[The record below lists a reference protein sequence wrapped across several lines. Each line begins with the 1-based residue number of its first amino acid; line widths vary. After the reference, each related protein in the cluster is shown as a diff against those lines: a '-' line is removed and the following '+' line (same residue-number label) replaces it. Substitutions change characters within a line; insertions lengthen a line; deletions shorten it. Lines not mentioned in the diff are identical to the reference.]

1 MRSFKVLI
9 RELRGFLILWL
20 TQSFSALG
28 SAMTNFALIVW
39 SYQAQGSA
47 LTTALL
53 SVCSYAP
60 YVVMSIFAGA
70 LSDRWS
76 KKAVMLA
83 SDSFAALCTVAVL
96 VLLQA
101 GRLEIWHLYC
111 LNALNGLMN
120 TVQQPAADVAI
131 SLLTPERHY
140 QKASGLRSLANSL
153 INMLTPMFAT
163 ALLALAGI
171 HAVILFDLFT
181 FFAAFLSLLFL
192 VKLPAAPSGAARAE
206 SVLRCARQ
214 GLRFLKGQR
223 GILHLILFLAAINF
237 TASVYNAAFPA
248 MLLSRQGGGE
258 AALGAVNTATGAALL
273 LGSAAASALPPPK
286 SRVRAVCNTL
296 LLAMSTENFFLAFG
310 RSVPVWCLGAV
321 LGWAAIPLMN
331 ANLDVLMRTHIP
343 IAMQGRVFAARNTLQ
358 FFTIPLGYFAGGLL
372 VDKVFE
378 PLMARRPAGS
388 LLCVLFGAGKG
399 SGAALLFFLLGL
411 LGAATCLVFPVQHT
425 AFPALHPSHKKAR
438 GPPYLRG
445 PTSLFL
451 PFSAVL
457 GGLFPSDLDAARLRN
472 LRRLLGQRQLQHTIF
487 VCGADVFRIHARNVE
502 AAAERAELALPA
514 QIVAVFV
521 LFSALAAVARRDNK
535 RCTVQINADVLTLK
549 ARQLCLQQIAVAFVL
564 HIAAELCHI
573 GNAAIPEAAL
583 HIIEIIEQ
591 IAFIAAKRNQVKHNL
606 LLFSVRIL
614 FFPAPA
620 RRQVVLPEHVLFCSP
635 SEQFLL

>member
-70 LSDRWS
+70 LSDRWN

-399 SGAALLFFLLGL
+399 SGAALLFFLLDCWVLPPALCSVGTGRSGRWNVRTGRAL
-411 LGAATCLVFPVQHT
+411 RAGKTARS
-425 AFPALHPSHKKAR
+425 AFPYSTLLSLHCIHLIKRPVGR
-438 GPPYLRG
+438 RICGGPRAFFF
-445 PTSLFL
+445 LFL
-451 PFSAVL
+451 PYL
-457 GGLFPSDLDAARLRN
+457 GAYSPAISMRRACGTRAACLGSVNSSTPFLYAALMCSVSTPETSKLRLNEPN
-472 LRRLLGQRQLQHTIF
+472 LR
-487 VCGADVFRIHARNVE
+487 
-502 AAAERAELALPA
+502 
-514 QIVAVFV
+514 
-521 LFSALAAVARRDNK
+521 SRR
-535 RCTVQINADVLTLK
+535 R
-549 ARQLCLQQIAVAFVL
+549 
-564 HIAAELCHI
+564 
-573 GNAAIPEAAL
+573 
-583 HIIEIIEQ
+583 
-591 IAFIAAKRNQVKHNL
+591 
-606 LLFSVRIL
+606 
-614 FFPAPA
+614 
-620 RRQVVLPEHVLFCSP
+620 
-635 SEQFLL
+635 

>member
-70 LSDRWS
+70 LSDRWN

-206 SVLRCARQ
+206 ER
-214 GLRFLKGQR
+214 
-223 GILHLILFLAAINF
+223 
-237 TASVYNAAFPA
+237 ASLCPA
-248 MLLSRQGGGE
+248 
-258 AALGAVNTATGAALL
+258 GAALL
-273 LGSAAASALPPPK
+273 KGTAGHPSPDFVPRRHQFHRVGLQRGIPRHAAFPPRRRRGCSGCRQHRYGSRAAFGQCRRLGAAAAQKP
-286 SRVRAVCNTL
+286 C
-296 LLAMSTENFFLAFG
+296 
-310 RSVPVWCLGAV
+310 
-321 LGWAAIPLMN
+321 
-331 ANLDVLMRTHIP
+331 
-343 IAMQGRVFAARNTLQ
+343 
-358 FFTIPLGYFAGGLL
+358 AGGLQYPAAGHEYGKLFSCLRPQRPRL
-372 VDKVFE
+372 VSGRGIGLGRHPVDECQPGRADAHPHPHCHAGACVCCAQYAAV
-378 PLMARRPAGS
+378 LHHSAGVLCRRPAGGQGIRAAHGPPPGRKPAVRFVRCRKGLGRRTS
-388 LLCVLFGAGKG
+388 VLPIGTAGCCHLPCVPSGQADLGAGM
-399 SGAALLFFLLGL
+399 SGRGARCGPVKRPAALSRT
-411 LGAATCLVFPVQHT
+411 AHCFPCT
-425 AFPALHPSHKKAR
+425 ASI
-438 GPPYLRG
+438 
-445 PTSLFL
+445 S
-451 PFSAVL
+451 
-457 GGLFPSDLDAARLRN
+457 
-472 LRRLLGQRQLQHTIF
+472 
-487 VCGADVFRIHARNVE
+487 
-502 AAAERAELALPA
+502 
-514 QIVAVFV
+514 
-521 LFSALAAVARRDNK
+521 
-535 RCTVQINADVLTLK
+535 
-549 ARQLCLQQIAVAFVL
+549 
-564 HIAAELCHI
+564 
-573 GNAAIPEAAL
+573 
-583 HIIEIIEQ
+583 
-591 IAFIAAKRNQVKHNL
+591 
-606 LLFSVRIL
+606 
-614 FFPAPA
+614 
-620 RRQVVLPEHVLFCSP
+620 
-635 SEQFLL
+635 

>member
-70 LSDRWS
+70 LSDRWN

-343 IAMQGRVFAARNTLQ
+343 IAMQGRVFAARNTL
-358 FFTIPLGYFAGGLL
+358 
-372 VDKVFE
+372 
-378 PLMARRPAGS
+378 PA
-388 LLCVLFGAGKG
+388 
-399 SGAALLFFLLGL
+399 
-411 LGAATCLVFPVQHT
+411 
-425 AFPALHPSHKKAR
+425 
-438 GPPYLRG
+438 
-445 PTSLFL
+445 
-451 PFSAVL
+451 
-457 GGLFPSDLDAARLRN
+457 
-472 LRRLLGQRQLQHTIF
+472 
-487 VCGADVFRIHARNVE
+487 E
-502 AAAERAELALPA
+502 W
-514 QIVAVFV
+514 
-521 LFSALAAVARRDNK
+521 
-535 RCTVQINADVLTLK
+535 
-549 ARQLCLQQIAVAFVL
+549 
-564 HIAAELCHI
+564 
-573 GNAAIPEAAL
+573 
-583 HIIEIIEQ
+583 
-591 IAFIAAKRNQVKHNL
+591 
-606 LLFSVRIL
+606 
-614 FFPAPA
+614 
-620 RRQVVLPEHVLFCSP
+620 
-635 SEQFLL
+635 

>member
-70 LSDRWS
+70 LSDRWN

-101 GRLEIWHLYC
+101 GQLEIWHLYC

-411 LGAATCLVFPVQHT
+411 LGAATCLCSVGTGRSGRWNVRT
-425 AFPALHPSHKKAR
+425 GRALRAGKTARSAFPYSTLLSLHCIHLIKRPVGR
-438 GPPYLRG
+438 RICGGPRAFFF
-445 PTSLFL
+445 LFL
-451 PFSAVL
+451 PCL
-457 GGLFPSDLDAARLRN
+457 GAYSPAISMRRACGTCAACLGSVNSSTPFLYAALMCSVSTPETSKLRLNEPN
-472 LRRLLGQRQLQHTIF
+472 LR
-487 VCGADVFRIHARNVE
+487 
-502 AAAERAELALPA
+502 
-514 QIVAVFV
+514 
-521 LFSALAAVARRDNK
+521 SRR
-535 RCTVQINADVLTLK
+535 R
-549 ARQLCLQQIAVAFVL
+549 
-564 HIAAELCHI
+564 
-573 GNAAIPEAAL
+573 
-583 HIIEIIEQ
+583 
-591 IAFIAAKRNQVKHNL
+591 
-606 LLFSVRIL
+606 
-614 FFPAPA
+614 
-620 RRQVVLPEHVLFCSP
+620 
-635 SEQFLL
+635 

>member
-70 LSDRWS
+70 LSDRWN

-101 GRLEIWHLYC
+101 GQLEIWHLYC

-206 SVLRCARQ
+206 DVLCCARQ

-223 GILHLILFLAAINF
+223 GILHLILFRAAINF
-237 TASVYNAAFPA
+237 TALVYNAAFPA

-388 LLCVLFGAGKG
+388 LLCVLFGAGKARAPRFCSSYWDCWVLPPALCSVG
-399 SGAALLFFLLGL
+399 TGRSGRWNVRTGRALRAGKT
-411 LGAATCLVFPVQHT
+411 ARS
-425 AFPALHPSHKKAR
+425 AFPYSTLLSLHCIHLIKRPVGR
-438 GPPYLRG
+438 RICGGPRAFFF
-445 PTSLFL
+445 LFL
-451 PFSAVL
+451 PCL
-457 GGLFPSDLDAARLRN
+457 GAYSPAISMRRACGTCAACLGSVSSSTPFLYAALMCSVSTPETSKLRLNEPN
-472 LRRLLGQRQLQHTIF
+472 LR
-487 VCGADVFRIHARNVE
+487 
-502 AAAERAELALPA
+502 
-514 QIVAVFV
+514 
-521 LFSALAAVARRDNK
+521 SRR
-535 RCTVQINADVLTLK
+535 R
-549 ARQLCLQQIAVAFVL
+549 
-564 HIAAELCHI
+564 
-573 GNAAIPEAAL
+573 
-583 HIIEIIEQ
+583 
-591 IAFIAAKRNQVKHNL
+591 
-606 LLFSVRIL
+606 
-614 FFPAPA
+614 
-620 RRQVVLPEHVLFCSP
+620 
-635 SEQFLL
+635 

>member
-70 LSDRWS
+70 LSDRWN

-101 GRLEIWHLYC
+101 GQLEIWHLYC

-131 SLLTPERHY
+131 SLLAPERHY

-273 LGSAAASALPPPK
+273 LGSAAASVLPPPK

-310 RSVPVWCLGAV
+310 RSVPNLVSGRGIGLGRHPVDECQPGRADAHPHPHCHAGACVCWAQYAAV
-321 LGWAAIPLMN
+321 L
-331 ANLDVLMRTHIP
+331 HHS
-343 IAMQGRVFAARNTLQ
+343 
-358 FFTIPLGYFAGGLL
+358 AG
-372 VDKVFE
+372 VRC
-378 PLMARRPAGS
+378 RRPAGGQGIRAAHGPPPGRKPAVRFVRCRKGLGRRAS
-388 LLCVLFGAGKG
+388 VLPIGTAGCCHLPCVPSGQADLGAGM
-399 SGAALLFFLLGL
+399 SGRGARCGPVKRPAALRTAHCFL
-411 LGAATCLVFPVQHT
+411 CT
-425 AFPALHPSHKKAR
+425 ASI
-438 GPPYLRG
+438 
-445 PTSLFL
+445 S
-451 PFSAVL
+451 
-457 GGLFPSDLDAARLRN
+457 
-472 LRRLLGQRQLQHTIF
+472 
-487 VCGADVFRIHARNVE
+487 
-502 AAAERAELALPA
+502 
-514 QIVAVFV
+514 
-521 LFSALAAVARRDNK
+521 
-535 RCTVQINADVLTLK
+535 
-549 ARQLCLQQIAVAFVL
+549 
-564 HIAAELCHI
+564 
-573 GNAAIPEAAL
+573 
-583 HIIEIIEQ
+583 
-591 IAFIAAKRNQVKHNL
+591 
-606 LLFSVRIL
+606 
-614 FFPAPA
+614 
-620 RRQVVLPEHVLFCSP
+620 
-635 SEQFLL
+635 

>member
-70 LSDRWS
+70 LSDRWN

-273 LGSAAASALPPPK
+273 LGSAAAQKP
-286 SRVRAVCNTL
+286 C
-296 LLAMSTENFFLAFG
+296 
-310 RSVPVWCLGAV
+310 
-321 LGWAAIPLMN
+321 
-331 ANLDVLMRTHIP
+331 
-343 IAMQGRVFAARNTLQ
+343 
-358 FFTIPLGYFAGGLL
+358 AGGLQYPAAGHEYGKLFSCLRPQRPRL
-372 VDKVFE
+372 VSGRGIGLGRHPVDECQPGRADAHPHPHCHAGACVCCAQYAAV
-378 PLMARRPAGS
+378 LHHSAGVLCRRPAGGQGIRAAHGPPPGRKPAVRFVRCRKGLGRRAS
-388 LLCVLFGAGKG
+388 VLPIGTAGCCHLPCVPSGQADLGAGM
-399 SGAALLFFLLGL
+399 SGRGARCRPVKRPAALSRI
-411 LGAATCLVFPVQHT
+411 AHCFPCT
-425 AFPALHPSHKKAR
+425 ASI
-438 GPPYLRG
+438 
-445 PTSLFL
+445 S
-451 PFSAVL
+451 
-457 GGLFPSDLDAARLRN
+457 
-472 LRRLLGQRQLQHTIF
+472 
-487 VCGADVFRIHARNVE
+487 
-502 AAAERAELALPA
+502 
-514 QIVAVFV
+514 
-521 LFSALAAVARRDNK
+521 
-535 RCTVQINADVLTLK
+535 
-549 ARQLCLQQIAVAFVL
+549 
-564 HIAAELCHI
+564 
-573 GNAAIPEAAL
+573 
-583 HIIEIIEQ
+583 
-591 IAFIAAKRNQVKHNL
+591 
-606 LLFSVRIL
+606 
-614 FFPAPA
+614 
-620 RRQVVLPEHVLFCSP
+620 
-635 SEQFLL
+635 

>member
-70 LSDRWS
+70 LSDRWN

-83 SDSFAALCTVAVL
+83 SDSFAALCTVTVL

-131 SLLTPERHY
+131 SL
-140 QKASGLRSLANSL
+140 
-153 INMLTPMFAT
+153 LTPMFAT

-411 LGAATCLVFPVQHT
+411 LGAATCLVF
-425 AFPALHPSHKKAR
+425 
-438 GPPYLRG
+438 
-445 PTSLFL
+445 
-451 PFSAVL
+451 
-457 GGLFPSDLDAARLRN
+457 
-472 LRRLLGQRQLQHTIF
+472 
-487 VCGADVFRIHARNVE
+487 
-502 AAAERAELALPA
+502 
-514 QIVAVFV
+514 
-521 LFSALAAVARRDNK
+521 RRD
-535 RCTVQINADVLTLK
+535 RQIWALECPDG
-549 ARQLCLQQIAVAFVL
+549 AR
-564 HIAAELCHI
+564 AA
-573 GNAAIPEAAL
+573 G
-583 HIIEIIEQ
+583 
-591 IAFIAAKRNQVKHNL
+591 R
-606 LLFSVRIL
+606 
-614 FFPAPA
+614 
-620 RRQVVLPEHVLFCSP
+620 
-635 SEQFLL
+635 

>member
-28 SAMTNFALIVW
+28 STMTNFALIVW

-70 LSDRWS
+70 LSDRWN

-411 LGAATCLVFPVQHT
+411 LGAATALCSVGTGRSGRWNVRTGRAQQAGKT
-425 AFPALHPSHKKAR
+425 ARSAFPYSTLLSLHCIHLIKRPVGRRICGGPRAFFFLF
-438 GPPYLRG
+438 PPYLGAYSPAISMRRACG
-445 PTSLFL
+445 TRAACLGSVNSSTPFLYAALMCSVSTPETSKL
-451 PFSAVL
+451 
-457 GGLFPSDLDAARLRN
+457 RLNEPN
-472 LRRLLGQRQLQHTIF
+472 LR
-487 VCGADVFRIHARNVE
+487 
-502 AAAERAELALPA
+502 
-514 QIVAVFV
+514 
-521 LFSALAAVARRDNK
+521 SRR
-535 RCTVQINADVLTLK
+535 R
-549 ARQLCLQQIAVAFVL
+549 
-564 HIAAELCHI
+564 
-573 GNAAIPEAAL
+573 
-583 HIIEIIEQ
+583 
-591 IAFIAAKRNQVKHNL
+591 
-606 LLFSVRIL
+606 
-614 FFPAPA
+614 
-620 RRQVVLPEHVLFCSP
+620 
-635 SEQFLL
+635 

>member
-70 LSDRWS
+70 LSDRWN

-153 INMLTPMFAT
+153 MFAT

-273 LGSAAASALPPPK
+273 LGSAAASAP
-286 SRVRAVCNTL
+286 
-296 LLAMSTENFFLAFG
+296 
-310 RSVPVWCLGAV
+310 
-321 LGWAAIPLMN
+321 
-331 ANLDVLMRTHIP
+331 
-343 IAMQGRVFAARNTLQ
+343 
-358 FFTIPLGYFAGGLL
+358 
-372 VDKVFE
+372 
-378 PLMARRPAGS
+378 
-388 LLCVLFGAGKG
+388 
-399 SGAALLFFLLGL
+399 
-411 LGAATCLVFPVQHT
+411 
-425 AFPALHPSHKKAR
+425 
-438 GPPYLRG
+438 
-445 PTSLFL
+445 
-451 PFSAVL
+451 
-457 GGLFPSDLDAARLRN
+457 RLRM
-472 LRRLLGQRQLQHTIF
+472 
-487 VCGADVFRIHARNVE
+487 
-502 AAAERAELALPA
+502 AA
-514 QIVAVFV
+514 
-521 LFSALAAVARRDNK
+521 
-535 RCTVQINADVLTLK
+535 
-549 ARQLCLQQIAVAFVL
+549 
-564 HIAAELCHI
+564 
-573 GNAAIPEAAL
+573 
-583 HIIEIIEQ
+583 
-591 IAFIAAKRNQVKHNL
+591 
-606 LLFSVRIL
+606 
-614 FFPAPA
+614 
-620 RRQVVLPEHVLFCSP
+620 
-635 SEQFLL
+635 

>member
-70 LSDRWS
+70 LSDRWN

-101 GRLEIWHLYC
+101 GQLEIWHLYC

-273 LGSAAASALPPPK
+273 LGSAAASVLPPPK

-399 SGAALLFFLLGL
+399 SGSVGTGGSGRWNVRTGRALRAGKTARSAFPYSTLLSLHCIHLIKRPVGRRICGGPRAFFFLFL
-411 LGAATCLVFPVQHT
+411 
-425 AFPALHPSHKKAR
+425 
-438 GPPYLRG
+438 PYLRAYSPAISMRRACG
-445 PTSLFL
+445 TCAACLGSVSSSTPFLYAALMCSVSTPETSKL
-451 PFSAVL
+451 
-457 GGLFPSDLDAARLRN
+457 RLNEPN
-472 LRRLLGQRQLQHTIF
+472 LR
-487 VCGADVFRIHARNVE
+487 
-502 AAAERAELALPA
+502 
-514 QIVAVFV
+514 
-521 LFSALAAVARRDNK
+521 SRR
-535 RCTVQINADVLTLK
+535 R
-549 ARQLCLQQIAVAFVL
+549 
-564 HIAAELCHI
+564 
-573 GNAAIPEAAL
+573 
-583 HIIEIIEQ
+583 
-591 IAFIAAKRNQVKHNL
+591 
-606 LLFSVRIL
+606 
-614 FFPAPA
+614 
-620 RRQVVLPEHVLFCSP
+620 
-635 SEQFLL
+635 

>member
-70 LSDRWS
+70 LSDRWN

-258 AALGAVNTATGAALL
+258 AALGAVNTATGAALAFGQCRR
-273 LGSAAASALPPPK
+273 LGAAAAQKP
-286 SRVRAVCNTL
+286 C
-296 LLAMSTENFFLAFG
+296 
-310 RSVPVWCLGAV
+310 
-321 LGWAAIPLMN
+321 
-331 ANLDVLMRTHIP
+331 
-343 IAMQGRVFAARNTLQ
+343 
-358 FFTIPLGYFAGGLL
+358 AGGLQYPAAGHEYGKLFSCLRPQRPRL
-372 VDKVFE
+372 VSGRGIGLGRHPVDECQPGRADAHPHPHCHAGACVCCAQYAAV
-378 PLMARRPAGS
+378 LHHSAGVLCRRPAGGQGIRAAHGPPPAGS

-411 LGAATCLVFPVQHT
+411 LGAATCLVF
-425 AFPALHPSHKKAR
+425 
-438 GPPYLRG
+438 
-445 PTSLFL
+445 
-451 PFSAVL
+451 
-457 GGLFPSDLDAARLRN
+457 
-472 LRRLLGQRQLQHTIF
+472 
-487 VCGADVFRIHARNVE
+487 
-502 AAAERAELALPA
+502 
-514 QIVAVFV
+514 
-521 LFSALAAVARRDNK
+521 RRD
-535 RCTVQINADVLTLK
+535 RQIWALECPDG
-549 ARQLCLQQIAVAFVL
+549 AR
-564 HIAAELCHI
+564 AA
-573 GNAAIPEAAL
+573 G
-583 HIIEIIEQ
+583 
-591 IAFIAAKRNQVKHNL
+591 R
-606 LLFSVRIL
+606 
-614 FFPAPA
+614 
-620 RRQVVLPEHVLFCSP
+620 
-635 SEQFLL
+635 

>member
-1 MRSFKVLI
+1 M
-9 RELRGFLILWL
+9 ILWL

-70 LSDRWS
+70 LSDRWN

-181 FFAAFLSLLFL
+181 FFCRVSVAAVS
-192 VKLPAAPSGAARAE
+192 
-206 SVLRCARQ
+206 
-214 GLRFLKGQR
+214 
-223 GILHLILFLAAINF
+223 
-237 TASVYNAAFPA
+237 
-248 MLLSRQGGGE
+248 GE
-258 AALGAVNTATGAALL
+258 AARSPLRRCPCRERASLCPAGAALL
-273 LGSAAASALPPPK
+273 KGTAGHPSPDFVPRRHQFHRVGLQRGIPPPCCFPAKAAARLLWVPSTPLREPRCFWAVPPPRRCRRPK

-411 LGAATCLVFPVQHT
+411 LGAATCLVF
-425 AFPALHPSHKKAR
+425 
-438 GPPYLRG
+438 
-445 PTSLFL
+445 
-451 PFSAVL
+451 
-457 GGLFPSDLDAARLRN
+457 
-472 LRRLLGQRQLQHTIF
+472 
-487 VCGADVFRIHARNVE
+487 
-502 AAAERAELALPA
+502 
-514 QIVAVFV
+514 
-521 LFSALAAVARRDNK
+521 RRD
-535 RCTVQINADVLTLK
+535 RQIWALECPDG
-549 ARQLCLQQIAVAFVL
+549 AR
-564 HIAAELCHI
+564 AA
-573 GNAAIPEAAL
+573 G
-583 HIIEIIEQ
+583 
-591 IAFIAAKRNQVKHNL
+591 R
-606 LLFSVRIL
+606 
-614 FFPAPA
+614 
-620 RRQVVLPEHVLFCSP
+620 
-635 SEQFLL
+635 